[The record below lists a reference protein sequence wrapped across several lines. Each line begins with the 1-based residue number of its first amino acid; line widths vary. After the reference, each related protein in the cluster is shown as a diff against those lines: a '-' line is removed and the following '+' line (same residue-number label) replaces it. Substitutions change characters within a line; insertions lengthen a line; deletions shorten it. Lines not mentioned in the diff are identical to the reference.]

1 MKNTRLFL
9 LVAALLTAVVH
20 VRAQGYDESW
30 QEVYEQLMTP
40 EEDADDEDGGNRIED
55 QMELL
60 QELADHPLDLN
71 RCTRYE
77 LEQLPFL
84 SAQQV
89 MDLCDYL
96 DHYGPMRSLG
106 ELRMVRS
113 MDYQQI
119 RLLPFFVYVED
130 YSDSSKRRDKNVF
143 PSLRQLSE
151 WSRHE
156 LMGTL
161 RVPFY
166 DRKGDR
172 EGGYLGYKYRHWL
185 RYELKSSN
193 HLRLGIIGTQD
204 AGEPFF
210 AGGNRWGYD
219 AYSYYLQLQHL
230 GPIESLVVGKYKLS
244 AGMGLVLGSS
254 FRLGKVATLQSLGRQ
269 TTLLRPHA
277 SRSEADYFEGAAAT
291 ARLSEAFSLTGF
303 ASHRAI
309 DATLN
314 KADGTAATLITN
326 GYHRT
331 VAEMAKKHNTHQTAT
346 GLLLNFRHEGF
357 HAGLTTA
364 YTHLDRSLQP
374 NRQVLYRRYY
384 PYGKDFLNT
393 GISYGYTHHRIAVDG
408 ETAIDGHGRLA
419 TINSLSLQPTEHL
432 GVLALQR
439 FYSYRYT
446 TLHGH
451 SFGESS
457 HVQNESGLYLG
468 ATWYPL
474 PHLRL
479 LAYTDYARF
488 AWARYLV
495 SQPSHSWDLLMQAS
509 WQQNRWN
516 VVARTRAHLRQ
527 RDNADKTALEPYNDY
542 RLRLSADYKHPAG
555 WSVRTQA
562 DGVRSFFRSADY
574 GYMFSQQW
582 AWQHRWWQLHLM
594 AGYFNTDSYQ
604 SRIYVYERQLQ
615 REFAFPTFSGEGL
628 RWALSARFDVGSQL
642 RLSAKLGFTRYF
654 DRSIISSGW
663 QQVDGSTLTDLDLQ
677 LRWKW

>member
-1 MKNTRLFL
+1 MTHTRLFL
-9 LVAALLTAVVH
+9 LTVCLLTGVVH
-20 VRAQGYDESW
+20 AGAQSTEESW

-40 EEDADDEDGGNRIED
+40 EEDADDEDGGDRIEE

-89 MDLCDYL
+89 VDLCDYL

-106 ELRMVRS
+106 ELRMVAS
-113 MDYQQI
+113 LDYQQI
-119 RLLPFFVYVED
+119 RLLPFFVYVDDIADRERED
-130 YSDSSKRRDKNVF
+130 AF
-143 PSLRQLSE
+143 PTLEQLAQR
-151 WSRHE
+151 SRHE
-156 LMGTL
+156 LTGAL

-166 DRKGDR
+166 DRKGDS

-185 RYELKSSN
+185 RYELSSSN
-193 HLRLGIIGTQD
+193 RLRLGIIGSQD

-210 AGGNRWGYD
+210 ARGNRWGYD
-219 AYSYYLQLQHL
+219 AYSYYLQLQRL

-254 FRLGKVATLQSLGRQ
+254 FRMGKVTALQSLGRQ
-269 TTLLRPHA
+269 TSLLRPHA
-277 SRSEADYFEGAAAT
+277 SRSEADYFEGAAAKI
-291 ARLSEAFSLTGF
+291 RLSEAFSLTGF
-303 ASHRAI
+303 ASHRAM

-314 KADGTAATLITN
+314 KADGTAATLTTN

-331 VAEMAKKHNTHQTAT
+331 TAEMEKKRNTHQTAT
-346 GLLLNFRHEGF
+346 GLLLNFRYEGF
-357 HAGLTTA
+357 HAGLTA
-364 YTHLDRSLQP
+364 VYTHLDRSLQP
-374 NRQVLYRRYY
+374 NRQILYRRHY
-384 PYGKDFLNT
+384 PHGKDFLNA
-393 GISYGYTHHRIAVDG
+393 GVCYGYTHHRVAIGG
-408 ETAIDGHGRLA
+408 ETAADGHGHVATTNSVSVLA
-419 TINSLSLQPTEHL
+419 TDRLQL
-432 GVLALQR
+432 LALQR
-439 FYSYRYT
+439 FYSYRYA

-457 HVQNESGLYLG
+457 RVQNESGLYLG
-468 ATWYPL
+468 ATWSPL
-474 PHLRL
+474 PHFRL
-479 LAYTDYARF
+479 MAYADYARF

-509 WQQNRWN
+509 WHHRRWN
-516 VVARTRAHLRQ
+516 VIARSRAHLRQ
-527 RDNADKTALEPYNDY
+527 RDNADKTALDPYNDY
-542 RLRLSADYKHPAG
+542 RLRLSADYRHPAG
-555 WSVRTQA
+555 WRVRTQA
-562 DGVRSFFRSADY
+562 DAVRSFFYSAEH

-628 RWALSARFDVGSQL
+628 RCALAARADVGSHL
-642 RLSAKLGFTRYF
+642 RLSAKLGCTKYF
-654 DRSIISSGW
+654 DRSTISSGW
-663 QQVDGSTLTDLDLQ
+663 QQVNGSALTDLDLQ